1 VLARSSAA
9 RAEAA
14 RLRAVP
20 DPLQLLIYDYV
31 PDIAERR
38 APHREGHLALIQRYQ
53 AEDRLVIAGAVGVPV
68 HGGLL
73 AFREAA
79 DAEAFV
85 AEDPYGAA
93 GLIVSSRVE
102 PWAVVT

>member
-1 VLARSSAA
+1 
-9 RAEAA
+9 
-14 RLRAVP
+14 VP
-20 DPLQLLIYDYV
+20 EPLQLLIYEYV

-38 APHREGHLALIQRYQ
+38 APHREGHLALIHAYH
-53 AEDRLVIAGAVGVPV
+53 ADGRLAIAGAIGDPP

-73 AFREAA
+73 AFRNAA

-93 GLIVSSRVE
+93 GLVVSWRVE

>member
-1 VLARSSAA
+1 MS
-9 RAEAA
+9 E
-14 RLRAVP
+14 
-20 DPLQLLIYDYV
+20 LLHLLVYEYV
-31 PDIAERR
+31 EDMTARR
-38 APHREGHLALIQRYQ
+38 APHRDAHLALIRRYQ
-53 AEDRLVIAGAVGVPV
+53 ADDRLAIAGGIGVPV

-79 DAEAFV
+79 DAEAFA
-85 AEDPYGAA
+85 AEDPYKAA

>member
-1 VLARSSAA
+1 MS
-9 RAEAA
+9 E
-14 RLRAVP
+14 
-20 DPLQLLIYDYV
+20 LLHLLVYEYV

-38 APHREGHLALIQRYQ
+38 APHREGHLELIRRYQ
-53 AEDRLVIAGAVGVPV
+53 GEDRLVIAGAVGVPV

-73 AFREAA
+73 AFRDAA
-79 DAEAFV
+79 DAAAFV

-93 GLIVSSRVE
+93 GLVVSSRVE

>member
-1 VLARSSAA
+1 MS
-9 RAEAA
+9 E
-14 RLRAVP
+14 
-20 DPLQLLIYDYV
+20 LLHLLVYEYV
-31 PDIAERR
+31 PEMAERR
-38 APHREGHLALIQRYQ
+38 APHREGHLGLIERYR
-53 AEDRLVIAGAVGVPV
+53 ADDRLVIAGGIGVPV

-93 GLIVSSRVE
+93 GLVVSWRVE

>member
-1 VLARSSAA
+1 MS
-9 RAEAA
+9 E
-14 RLRAVP
+14 
-20 DPLQLLIYDYV
+20 LLHLLVYEYV
-31 PDIAERR
+31 ENMTERR
-38 APHREGHLALIQRYQ
+38 APHREAHLELIKRYQ
-53 AEDRLVIAGAVGVPV
+53 ADGKLVIAGGIGVPV

-79 DAEAFV
+79 DAEAF
-85 AEDPYGAA
+85 AAADPYAEA